1 MPFSWNT
8 LPRPIIALSPMAD
21 MTDSPFCLL
30 AKRYGARIV
39 FREMVSAEAVVR
51 GNEKT
56 LGMTAFDEAERPLI
70 QQIFG
75 SDPVVV
81 AEAARIIEEQF
92 HPDGFDLNMGCPVYK
107 ITHNFNGAAL
117 MREPERA
124 EAIIRAVKKGI
135 TVPLSVK
142 IRLGWSDPTDC
153 LSFAPRIEAAGA
165 DLITVH
171 GRTKTQGYS
180 GVSDW
185 KMIARVKQVVRIPL
199 LANGDIH
206 TPEAA
211 RDAMAVTG
219 ADGILVARGA
229 LGNPWVLRQMEEMLA
244 TGQVKTTISIA
255 ERQAATLEHMRLAVA
270 HYGDRAPVLMR
281 KHLAW
286 YWKGIPYA
294 QELRKALVHITSP
307 EEMAEIYKD
316 FAGKV

>member
-1 MPFSWNT
+1 
-8 LPRPIIALSPMAD
+8 
-21 MTDSPFCLL
+21 
-30 AKRYGARIV
+30 
-39 FREMVSAEAVVR
+39 
-51 GNEKT
+51 
-56 LGMTAFDEAERPLI
+56 
-70 QQIFG
+70 
-75 SDPVVV
+75 
-81 AEAARIIEEQF
+81 
-92 HPDGFDLNMGCPVYK
+92 
-107 ITHNFNGAAL
+107 
-117 MREPERA
+117 PERA
-124 EAIIRAVKKGI
+124 ESIIRAVKKVI

-165 DLITVH
+165 DLVTVH
-171 GRTKTQGYS
+171 GRTKAQGYS

-185 KMIARVKQVVRIPL
+185 KMIARVKQAVQIPL

-211 RDAMAVTG
+211 REAMAVTG

-244 TGQVKTTISIA
+244 TGRVETTITTA
-255 ERQAATLEHMRLAVA
+255 ERQAATLDHMRLAVE

-294 QELRKALVHITSP
+294 QELRKALVQITSP
-307 EEMAEIYKD
+307 DEMAGIYRD
-316 FAGKV
+316 FSGRV